1 MLSHVNGSHK
11 LKLSINVK
19 IFTKAQKIAG
29 RNLDLL
35 LRNAQFLPVE
45 PQEYLLDL
53 GLHLK
58 IPPCLVQLE
67 FLISINNLS
76 KLILSDPIEITPDR
90 LAMKWC
96 TENQH

>member
-1 MLSHVNGSHK
+1 M
-11 LKLSINVK
+11 VK

-29 RNLDLL
+29 RNSDL

-76 KLILSDPIEITPDR
+76 KPILSDLIQITSDR
-90 LAMKWC
+90 LAMKCC